1 MRKRVFSAF
10 ALHVSYL
17 ARKYGSVVTDQF
29 VCVCVYRCGA
39 GEGGGFHDC
48 FSEQFCPTPNC
59 GVCESAFWCECPE
72 MSKGALSSC
81 ASSAYFG
88 DTLCRGDAKLEK
100 EFVAESVK
108 AGLLELKGHRSVGGL
123 RSSIYNAMPIE
134 GVDALCNFMA
144 SFMQK
149 HTAS

>member
-1 MRKRVFSAF
+1 
-10 ALHVSYL
+10 
-17 ARKYGSVVTDQF
+17 
-29 VCVCVYRCGA
+29 
-39 GEGGGFHDC
+39 
-48 FSEQFCPTPNC
+48 
-59 GVCESAFWCECPE
+59 

-123 RSSIYNAMPIE
+123 RASIYNAMPIE
-134 GVDALCNFMA
+134 GVDALCLVHA
-144 SFMQK
+144 EAHSK
-149 HTAS
+149 LILLLSLSLSLWETKE